1 VLYTVNQEPITLDFK
16 EVTRDL
22 MKNTP
27 SHAPQEVVVA
37 VCPLEDQMSAVVAP
51 EATAVQGGR

>member
-1 VLYTVNQEPITLDFK
+1 MNQEPITLDFK